1 MGQKVS
7 PIALRVGINRDWSS
21 SWYADKKSFAK
32 NLSED
37 YNIRQFLNKKYK
49 ACAISKIVLDRI
61 ESKKLVVSIFTAR
74 PGMLIGSKG
83 SGIET
88 LKKEVSKLTDA
99 SNVIINIKEVKR
111 PDCDASLM
119 AQSVATQLEKRI
131 VARRAMSS
139 VMQKAVKTGAKGIRI
154 VVSGRVNGVER
165 ARSEELR
172 EGTIPLHTI
181 KNDIDYATATAHT
194 IYGAVG
200 VKVWINNGEKYSLR
214 PKTSK
219 NEGGNN

>member
-7 PIALRVGINRDWSS
+7 PIALRVGVNKDWSS
-21 SWYADKKSFAK
+21 NWYADKKTFAK
-32 NLSED
+32 SLSED
-37 YNIRQFLNKKYK
+37 YKIRQFLNKKYK
-49 ACAISKIVLDRI
+49 SCAISKIVLERTD
-61 ESKKLVVSIFTAR
+61 KKLVVSIFTAR

-83 SGIET
+83 AGIEI
-88 LKKEVSKLTDA
+88 LKKEVSKLTDLA
-99 SNVIINIKEVKR
+99 NVIINIKEVKR

-131 VARRAMSS
+131 VAKRAMNS

>member
-7 PIALRVGINRDWSS
+7 PISLRVGVNKDWSS
-21 SWYADKKSFAK
+21 TWYADKKSFAK

-37 YNIRQFLNKKYK
+37 CKIREFLSKKYK
-49 ACAISKIVLDRI
+49 SCAISKIVLERTDKRLI
-61 ESKKLVVSIFTAR
+61 VSIYTAR
-74 PGMLIGSKG
+74 PGMLIGTKG

-88 LKKEVSKLTDA
+88 LKKEVAKLTEFA
-99 SNVIINIKEVKR
+99 TVVINIKEVKR

-119 AQSVATQLEKRI
+119 AQSVAQQLEKR
-131 VARRAMSS
+131 VNASRAMSS
-139 VMQKAVKTGAKGIRI
+139 VMQRACKVGAKGIRI

-181 KNDIDYATATAHT
+181 KNDIDYATATAFT

-200 VKVWINNGEKYSLR
+200 VKVWINNGEKYSR
-214 PKTSK
+214 SVKTSK
-219 NEGGNN
+219 EEGGNN

>member
-7 PIALRVGINRDWSS
+7 PIALRVGINKDWSS
-21 SWYADKKSFAK
+21 NWYADKKTFAK
-32 NLSED
+32 SLGED
-37 YNIRQFLNKKYK
+37 YKIRQFLNKKYK
-49 ACAISKIVLDRI
+49 ACAISKIVLERTD
-61 ESKKLVVSIFTAR
+61 KKLVVSIFTAR

-83 SGIET
+83 AGIEI
-88 LKKEVSKLTDA
+88 LKKEVSKLTDLA
-99 SNVIINIKEVKR
+99 NVIINIKEVKR

-131 VARRAMSS
+131 VAKRAMNS

-219 NEGGNN
+219 DEGGNN

>member
-7 PIALRVGINRDWSS
+7 PIALRVGINKDWTST
-21 SWYADKKSFAK
+21 WYADKKTFAK
-32 NLSED
+32 NLGED
-37 YNIRQFLNKKYK
+37 FKIREFLNKKYK
-49 ACAISKIVLDRI
+49 ACAISNIVLERTD
-61 ESKKLVVSIFTAR
+61 KKLIVSIYTAR

-83 SGIET
+83 AGIEEI
-88 LKKEVSKLTDA
+88 KKHVAKLTDCT
-99 SNVIINIKEVKR
+99 NIIINIKEVKR

-119 AQSVATQLEKRI
+119 AQNIATQLEKRI
-131 VARRAMSS
+131 STKRAMDS
-139 VMQKAVKTGAKGIRI
+139 VMNRASRAGVKGIRI
-154 VVSGRVNGVER
+154 VVSGRIDGVER

-200 VKVWINNGEKYSLR
+200 IKVWINNGEKFSFR

-219 NEGGNN
+219 QEGGNN